1 MLIKAILIKA
11 ILIKAILISFIT
23 LIVFSNPECLETI
36 GSIGVAVFM
45 FFSYYALRLS
55 LELSL
60 EFNP

>member
-1 MLIKAILIKA
+1 MLVKT
-11 ILIKAILISFIT
+11 ILISFIA
-23 LIVFSNPECLETI
+23 LIVFSNPECLESVGVI
-36 GSIGVAVFM
+36 GTAIFM

>member
-1 MLIKAILIKA
+1 M
-11 ILIKAILISFIT
+11 LIKAILISFIT

-36 GSIGVAVFM
+36 GAIGTATYM
-45 FFSYYALRLS
+45 FFSYYVLRLS

>member
-1 MLIKAILIKA
+1 MFIKA

-23 LIVFSNPECLETI
+23 LIVFSNPECLGTI
-36 GSIGVAVFM
+36 GIIGMAVFM
-45 FFSYYALRLS
+45 FFSYYVLRLS

>member
-1 MLIKAILIKA
+1 M
-11 ILIKAILISFIT
+11 LIKAILISFIA

-36 GSIGVAVFM
+36 GAIGTAAFM
-45 FFSYYALRLS
+45 FFSYYVLRLS

>member
-1 MLIKAILIKA
+1 MFV
-11 ILIKAILISFIT
+11 KAILISFIS
-23 LIVFSNPECLETI
+23 LIVFSNPECEETI
-36 GSIGVAVFM
+36 GPIGTAIFM

>member
-1 MLIKAILIKA
+1 MFIKA
-11 ILIKAILISFIT
+11 ILIKAILISFIA

-36 GSIGVAVFM
+36 GVIGTAVFM
-45 FFSYYALRLS
+45 VFSYYVLCLS